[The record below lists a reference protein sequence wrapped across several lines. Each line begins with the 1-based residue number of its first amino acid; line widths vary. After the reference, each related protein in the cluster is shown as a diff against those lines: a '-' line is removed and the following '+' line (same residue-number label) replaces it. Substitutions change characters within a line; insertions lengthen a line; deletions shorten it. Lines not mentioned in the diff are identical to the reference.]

1 MGIYSYTFDFD
12 TFKNDTFK
20 SVIFKYSQQW
30 LLGPFWH
37 LGENFDFDTFKNDT
51 FENDTFESVW
61 ASSISFES
69 NPDFEIRAS
78 NLKKSIFMII
88 DLSQD

>member
-1 MGIYSYTFDFD
+1 MELELVFVAVEDLSIVMVRGQIFYDHFD
-12 TFKNDTFK
+12 TF
-20 SVIFKYSQQW
+20 
-30 LLGPFWH
+30 
-37 LGENFDFDTFKNDT
+37 GEIFDFDTFKNDT